1 MDPKGDRTIGVLT
14 KLDLMDK
21 GTNALPMLQ
30 GKVVPLKLGFI
41 GVINRSQ
48 KDIADEKDLES
59 SRRDEL
65 KFFASHP
72 AYAQLAASHHVR
84 ETVGVLLR
92 DDMGRSLC

>member
-59 SRRDEL
+59 SRKDEL

-72 AYAQLAASHHVR
+72 ALRAVGRITSR
-84 ETVGVLLR
+84 ERNCWCFVAR
-92 DDMGRSLC
+92 